1 MKTQTQGKGEQAPMR
16 RFREEKGSAL
26 VMVMF
31 MMLILTL
38 LGVAVLSA
46 TVGGARRTLT
56 RENDIQSLQLTQK
69 TLDESVAYIAANLDG
84 KQIKADMLGSTLQS
98 VVNSIPALAAGGE
111 SAESENGVKTE
122 VALASTQLIS
132 AKPQADFGG
141 STVKGSTSYTVT
153 LIAKSDV
160 NGVDR
165 VLRQKVRV
173 SVYPDFLNYAFGSEE
188 DLILNGSPQIK
199 GNIYAGKTLRV
210 SNVANYAYNAQS
222 LQKQSLFPKMEE
234 RDGGV
239 KPLAFIQ
246 SLDEFNLSENNY
258 PARPVNRGA
267 DGAALSGEL
276 TKANVFKALGIDLSQ
291 VRVRKSEQFVRVDVN
306 QSFKDKFAQAFN
318 LGDGA
323 VPADAAAM
331 SAYLSGYPNALR
343 MPTEPIK
350 PIRPANPASTDPE
363 TQKKYEQQLDEYEK
377 AYTQYIKFDLPKY
390 EKALRDLATTLTNM
404 QGTVVFDGDL
414 NVDGEWLR
422 GLIQTRRDPSSW
434 LIVNGSLT
442 INNTID
448 KAPLNLYGSVLVTGS
463 VNLQGNINVDST
475 LFTLGSTKI
484 QDATITGADGS
495 KEIVLISK
503 GPILLNRVDAFTPA
517 AVAQTLRGF
526 FYTDATA
533 ELYGVGSNFD
543 LQGGFF
549 AKGNLTVNAV
559 VGNSTEDASRQ
570 MINFDDQAYGK
581 ASRFKVNYNDG
592 VFEHQGLALPR
603 VDQVSVKA
611 EKIELI
617 QESEI
622 TAP

>member
-1 MKTQTQGKGEQAPMR
+1 MR

-84 KQIKADMLGSTLQS
+84 KTIKADILGPTLQN
-98 VVNSIPALAAGGE
+98 VLNGIPALQARD
-111 SAESENGVKTE
+111 SASDLQNGVKTE
-122 VALASTQLIS
+122 LVLASTQLIS
-132 AKPQADFGG
+132 AKAAADFGG
-141 STVKGSTSYTVT
+141 SSIKGDSSYTVT

-173 SVYPDFLNYAFGSEE
+173 SLYPDFLNYAFGSEE

-199 GNIYAGKTLRV
+199 GNIYAGSTLRV
-210 SNVANYAYNAQS
+210 SNVANYAYKGSN
-222 LQKQSLFPKMEE
+222 LRKESLFPKMED
-234 RDGGV
+234 RADRS
-239 KPLAFIQ
+239 KSLAFIQ
-246 SLDEFNLSENNY
+246 SLDSFSLSENNY
-258 PARPVNRGA
+258 AARPVNRGA
-267 DGAALSGEL
+267 DGTALSGEL
-276 TKANVFKALGIDLSQ
+276 TKANVLKALNIELSQ
-291 VRVRKSEQFVRVDVN
+291 VRIRKSEEFVRVDVE
-306 QSFKDKFAQAFN
+306 QSFKDKFAEAFN
-318 LGDGA
+318 LNDSEIPENTAA
-323 VPADAAAM
+323 VSDYLKGYSDA
-331 SAYLSGYPNALR
+331 LK
-343 MPTEPIK
+343 MPDK
-350 PIRPANPASTDPE
+350 PIEPTRPVNPASTDISV
-363 TQKKYEQQLDEYEK
+363 QKTYEEDLAEYEEAYEQ
-377 AYTQYIKFDLPKY
+377 YINVELPNY
-390 EKALRDLATTLTNM
+390 EKALVDLATRLTTM
-404 QGTVVFDGDL
+404 QSTVVFDGDL

-422 GLIQTRRDPSSW
+422 GLIQTKRSASSW
-434 LIVNGSLT
+434 LIVNGNLT
-442 INNTID
+442 VDNQID
-448 KAPLNLYGSVLVTGS
+448 DAPLDLTGSILVTGS
-463 VNLQGNINVDST
+463 VNLTGHINVDST
-475 LFTLGSTKI
+475 LFTLGNTKI
-484 QDATITGADGS
+484 QDATITGATGN

-503 GPILLNRVDAFTPA
+503 GPILLNRVDAFSA
-517 AVAQTLRGF
+517 ANVARTLRGF

-559 VGNSTEDASRQ
+559 VGNSTEDPNRQ
-570 MINFDDQAYGK
+570 FINFDDQAYGK
-581 ASRFKVNYNDG
+581 ASRFKVDYNDE
-592 VFEHQGLALPR
+592 VFEHQGIALPR
-603 VDQVSVKA
+603 VDQISVKA

-622 TAP
+622 NAK